1 MDGVLGLTWRDVQMH
16 LADFDKN
23 LDQLNVMLPGLGHDW
38 NKILGHAPIVLF
50 FKLAAYAVQWV
61 VVAARWA
68 EDDYAQLQPTEPAW
82 MVPAMLI
89 LVNLTAKAAAKEDEL
104 CAEY

>member
-1 MDGVLGLTWRDVQMH
+1 MDGVLGLTWRDAQMH

-23 LDQLNVMLPGLGHDW
+23 LDKLNAYMPGLGHDW
-38 NKILGHAPIVLF
+38 NRILGHDPKNIFL
-50 FKLAAYAVQWV
+50 KLAAYAIQWE

-82 MVPAMLI
+82 NLPAAFIISSLM
-89 LVNLTAKAAAKEDEL
+89 AKVAAKELEL